1 MKPLHSIIE
10 VVDLNHSYGEREVL
24 KSLNLS
30 IGKGQVFALIGPTG
44 AGKTTLLRI
53 IDLLEAPGSGEIYFD
68 GKCIPRS
75 GKQRLEIR
83 RRMSFIHQ
91 KPQVF
96 NSSVYDNVAC
106 GLKWR
111 GEKKNRVAEKVDHT
125 LEMVGLESYRH
136 RNART
141 LSGGEAQR
149 VALARS
155 LVLEPEVLLLDEPTA
170 NLDPV
175 STAKI
180 EQLISYV
187 AGQRNTTMIMATH
200 DMSQG
205 QQLAD
210 RIGVLIDGRLVQT
223 GNADHI
229 FRSPLNEEVANFV
242 GMENI
247 IEGVITANSEGVATI
262 VIPAQAGIS
271 TIQAVSDY
279 PVGEEVYACVRP
291 EDITLALSSTLSSA
305 RNSFSA
311 KVTRVTSFGPL
322 SRVEMTPVCHSRA
335 SGNLPLSSPR
345 KRESQGQD
353 CGFRLVA
360 LVTKISAEELNLQ
373 EGRQVYASF
382 KATGVHLINKVAGLQ

>member
-1 MKPLHSIIE
+1 MSLIE
-10 VVDLNHSYGEREVL
+10 VTGLNHRYGEQAILEDI
-24 KSLNLS
+24 NLS
-30 IGKGQVFALIGPTG
+30 VDRGEVFALIGPTG

-53 IDLLEAPGSGEIYFD
+53 IDLLEVPSAGEIYFD
-68 GKCIPRS
+68 GKCIPRA

-91 KPQVF
+91 KPQIF
-96 NSSVYDNVAC
+96 NLSVYDNVAC
-106 GLKWR
+106 GLRWR
-111 GEKKNRVAEKVDHT
+111 GEEKNRIDGKVDHI
-125 LEMVGLESYRH
+125 LEMVGLEGYKN

-187 AGQRNTTMIMATH
+187 AKQRNTTMIMATH

-210 RIGVLIDGRLVQT
+210 RIGVLLDGRLVQT
-223 GNADHI
+223 GNDTDI
-229 FRSPLNEEVANFV
+229 FRSPQNEEVAHFV

-247 IEGVITANSEGVATI
+247 IEGVIIANNEGIATVNI
-262 VIPAQAGIS
+262 GGNPDGIG
-271 TIQAVSDY
+271 IQAVSNY
-279 PVGEEVYACVRP
+279 PVGKEVYACIRP
-291 EDITLALSSTLSSA
+291 EDITLAPIFHRSSA
-305 RNSFSA
+305 RNSFQA
-311 KVTRVTSFGPL
+311 RVTQVTHLGPL
-322 SRVEMTPVCHSRA
+322 SRVEI
-335 SGNLPLSSPR
+335 N
-345 KRESQGQD
+345 
-353 CGFRLVA
+353 CGFRLIA
-360 LVTKISAEELNLQ
+360 LVTKISAEDLNLQ
-373 EGRQVYASF
+373 VGREVYATF
-382 KATGVHLINKVAGLQ
+382 KATGVHIMERKTN

>member
-1 MKPLHSIIE
+1 MSFIE
-10 VVDLNHSYGEREVL
+10 VTGLNQRYDERAILENI
-24 KSLNLS
+24 NLS
-30 IGKGQVFALIGPTG
+30 VDRGEVFALIGPTG

-53 IDLLEAPGSGEIYFD
+53 IDLLEVPSTGDIYFD

-96 NSSVYDNVAC
+96 NLSVYDNVAC
-106 GLKWR
+106 GLRWR
-111 GEKKNRVAEKVDHT
+111 GEEKNGIAGKVDYI
-125 LEMVGLESYRH
+125 LEVVGLEGYKN
-136 RNART
+136 RNARA

-187 AGQRNTTMIMATH
+187 ARQRNTTMIMATH

-210 RIGVLIDGRLVQT
+210 KIGVLLDGRLVQT
-223 GNADHI
+223 GNATDI
-229 FRSPLNEEVANFV
+229 FRSPQKEEVAHFV

-247 IEGVITANSEGVATI
+247 IEGVIIADNEGTAMVNIGGNA
-262 VIPAQAGIS
+262 
-271 TIQAVSDY
+271 IQAVSSY
-279 PVGEEVYACVRP
+279 PVGKEVYACIRP
-291 EDITLALSSTLSSA
+291 EDITLALSSTQSSA
-305 RNSFSA
+305 RNSFQA
-311 KVTRVTSFGPL
+311 KVTQVTFLGPL
-322 SRVEMTPVCHSRA
+322 SRVEI
-335 SGNLPLSSPR
+335 N
-345 KRESQGQD
+345 

-360 LVTKISAEELNLQ
+360 LVTKISAEDLNLRM
-373 EGRQVYASF
+373 GREVYATF
-382 KATGVHLINKVAGLQ
+382 KATGVHIIEKEISQ

>member
-1 MKPLHSIIE
+1 MSLIE
-10 VVDLNHSYGEREVL
+10 VTGLNHRYGEQAIL
-24 KSLNLS
+24 KNINLS
-30 IGKGQVFALIGPTG
+30 VDRGEVFALIGPTG

-53 IDLLEAPGSGEIYFD
+53 IDLLEVPGAGEIYFD
-68 GKCIPRS
+68 GKCITKS

-96 NSSVYDNVAC
+96 NLSVYDNVAC
-106 GLKWR
+106 GLGWR
-111 GEKKNRVAEKVDHT
+111 GEEKNRIAGKVDHI
-125 LEMVGLESYRH
+125 LEMVGLKGYEN

-175 STAKI
+175 STANI

-187 AGQRNTTMIMATH
+187 ARQHNTTMIIATH

-210 RIGVLIDGRLVQT
+210 RIGVLLDGRLVQT
-223 GNADHI
+223 GNATDI
-229 FRSPLNEEVANFV
+229 FRSPQNEEVAHFV

-247 IEGVITANSEGVATI
+247 IEGLIIANNEGIATVNI
-262 VIPAQAGIS
+262 GSNAIQVVSNYPAGR
-271 TIQAVSDY
+271 
-279 PVGEEVYACVRP
+279 EVYACIRP
-291 EDITLALSSTLSSA
+291 EDITLALSSTQSSA
-305 RNSFSA
+305 RNSFQA
-311 KVTRVTSFGPL
+311 KVTQVTFLGPL
-322 SRVEMTPVCHSRA
+322 SRVEIS
-335 SGNLPLSSPR
+335 
-345 KRESQGQD
+345 
-353 CGFRLVA
+353 CGFRLVV

-373 EGRQVYASF
+373 VGREVYATF
-382 KATGVHLINKVAGLQ
+382 KATGVHIMEKETSQ

>member
-1 MKPLHSIIE
+1 MKSFSPTLVE

-24 KSLNLS
+24 QGLSLS
-30 IGKGQVFALIGPTG
+30 IGKGEVFALIGPTG

-53 IDLLEAPGSGEIYFD
+53 IDLLEVPGAGEIYFD

-96 NSSVYDNVAC
+96 NLSVYDNVAC
-106 GLKWR
+106 GLRWR
-111 GEKKNRVAEKVDHT
+111 GEEKTKTAEKVDHI
-125 LEMVGLESYRH
+125 LEMVGLEGYKN

-141 LSGGEAQR
+141 LSGGESQR

-187 AGQRNTTMIMATH
+187 ARQHNTTMIMATH

-210 RIGVLIDGRLVQT
+210 RIGVLLNGRLVQT
-223 GNADHI
+223 GNVTDI
-229 FRSPLNEEVANFV
+229 FRSPQNEEVAHFV

-247 IEGVITANSEGVATI
+247 IEGVIIANNEGIAMVNIGGNALQT
-262 VIPAQAGIS
+262 VSNYPAGK
-271 TIQAVSDY
+271 
-279 PVGEEVYACVRP
+279 EVYACVRP
-291 EDITLALSSTLSSA
+291 EDITLALSSTQSSA
-305 RNSFSA
+305 RNSFHA
-311 KVTRVTSFGPL
+311 KVTRVTTIGPL
-322 SRVEMTPVCHSRA
+322 SRVEI
-335 SGNLPLSSPR
+335 N
-345 KRESQGQD
+345 

-360 LVTKISAEELNLQ
+360 LVTKISAEELNL
-373 EGRQVYASF
+373 
-382 KATGVHLINKVAGLQ
+382 

>member
-1 MKPLHSIIE
+1 MSLIE
-10 VVDLNHSYGEREVL
+10 VTGLNHRYGERAILENI
-24 KSLNLS
+24 NLS
-30 IGKGQVFALIGPTG
+30 VDRGEVFALIGPTG

-53 IDLLEAPGSGEIYFD
+53 IDLLEVPSAGEIYFN
-68 GKCIPRS
+68 GKCIPWS

-96 NSSVYDNVAC
+96 NLSVYDNVAC
-106 GLKWR
+106 GLGWR
-111 GEKKNRVAEKVDHT
+111 GEERDRIAGKVDHI
-125 LEMVGLESYRH
+125 LEMVGLKGYKN

-155 LVLEPEVLLLDEPTA
+155 LVLEPDVLLLDEPTA

-175 STAKI
+175 STTKI

-187 AGQRNTTMIMATH
+187 ARQRNTTMIMATH

-210 RIGVLIDGRLVQT
+210 RIGVLLDGRLVQT
-223 GNADHI
+223 GNATDI
-229 FRSPLNEEVANFV
+229 FRSPQNEEVAHFV

-247 IEGVITANSEGVATI
+247 IEGVIIANNEGIATVNI
-262 VIPAQAGIS
+262 GGNA
-271 TIQAVSDY
+271 IQAVSSY
-279 PVGEEVYACVRP
+279 PVGKEVYACIRP
-291 EDITLALSSTLSSA
+291 EDITLALSSTQSSA
-305 RNSFSA
+305 RNSFQA
-311 KVTRVTSFGPL
+311 KVTQVTFLGPL
-322 SRVEMTPVCHSRA
+322 SRVEI
-335 SGNLPLSSPR
+335 N
-345 KRESQGQD
+345 

-373 EGRQVYASF
+373 VGREVYATF
-382 KATGVHLINKVAGLQ
+382 KATGVHIMEREISQ

>member
-1 MKPLHSIIE
+1 MSLIE
-10 VVDLNHSYGEREVL
+10 VAGITHRYNERAVL
-24 KSLNLS
+24 QNINLS
-30 IGKGQVFALIGPTG
+30 VGRGAVFALIGPTG

-53 IDLLEAPGSGEIYFD
+53 MNLLEIPGAGEIYFD

-96 NSSVYDNVAC
+96 NLSVYDNVAC
-106 GLKWR
+106 GLRWR
-111 GEKKNRVAEKVDHT
+111 GEQKNRIAKEVNHI
-125 LEMVGLESYRH
+125 LEMVGLEGYKN

-175 STAKI
+175 STEKI

-187 AGQRNTTMIMATH
+187 ARQHNTTMIMATH

-210 RIGVLIDGRLVQT
+210 RIGVLLDGRLVQT
-223 GNADHI
+223 GNATEI
-229 FRSPLNEEVANFV
+229 FRLPQNEEVANFV

-247 IEGVITANSEGVATI
+247 IEGVIIAGNDGIATVNI
-262 VIPAQAGIS
+262 GGNA
-271 TIQAVSDY
+271 IQAVSNY
-279 PVGEEVYACVRP
+279 PVGKEVYACIRP
-291 EDITLALSSTLSSA
+291 EDITLALSSTQSSA
-305 RNSFSA
+305 RNSFQAS
-311 KVTRVTSFGPL
+311 VTRVTSLGPL
-322 SRVEMTPVCHSRA
+322 SRVEI
-335 SGNLPLSSPR
+335 N
-345 KRESQGQD
+345 
-353 CGFRLVA
+353 CGFRLIA
-360 LVTKISAEELNLQ
+360 LVTRISAEDLNLQ
-373 EGRQVYASF
+373 AGKEVYATF
-382 KATGVHLINKVAGLQ
+382 KATGVYIMERKAN

>member
-1 MKPLHSIIE
+1 MSLIK
-10 VVDLNHSYGEREVL
+10 VTGLNHRYGEQAIL
-24 KSLNLS
+24 NNINLS
-30 IGKGQVFALIGPTG
+30 VDRGEVFALIGPTG

-53 IDLLEAPGSGEIYFD
+53 IDLLEVPGAGEIYFD

-96 NSSVYDNVAC
+96 NLSVYDNVAC
-106 GLKWR
+106 GLIWR
-111 GEKKNRVAEKVDHT
+111 GEEKNKIAGKVDHI
-125 LEMVGLESYRH
+125 LEMVGLKGYKN

-175 STAKI
+175 STANI

-187 AGQRNTTMIMATH
+187 ARQHNTTMIIATH

-210 RIGVLIDGRLVQT
+210 RIGVLLDGRLVQT
-223 GNADHI
+223 GNATDI
-229 FRSPLNEEVANFV
+229 FRSPQNEEVAHFV

-247 IEGVITANSEGVATI
+247 IEGVIIANNEGIATVNI
-262 VIPAQAGIS
+262 CGNA
-271 TIQAVSDY
+271 IQAVSNY
-279 PVGEEVYACVRP
+279 PAGREVYACIRP
-291 EDITLALSSTLSSA
+291 EDITLALSSTQSSA
-305 RNSFSA
+305 RNSFQA
-311 KVTRVTSFGPL
+311 KVTQVTFLGPL
-322 SRVEMTPVCHSRA
+322 SRVEIS
-335 SGNLPLSSPR
+335 
-345 KRESQGQD
+345 
-353 CGFRLVA
+353 CGFRLVV

-373 EGRQVYASF
+373 VGREVYATF
-382 KATGVHLINKVAGLQ
+382 KATGVHIMEKETSQ

>member
-1 MKPLHSIIE
+1 MPLIAVKE
-10 VVDLNHSYGEREVL
+10 LNHSYGKRAILENINLSVDRGEVL
-24 KSLNLS
+24 
-30 IGKGQVFALIGPTG
+30 ALIGPTG

-53 IDLLEAPGSGEIYFD
+53 IDLLEVPSAGEIYFD

-96 NSSVYDNVAC
+96 NLSVYDNVAC
-106 GLKWR
+106 GLGWR
-111 GEKKNRVAEKVDHT
+111 GEERNRIAEKVDHI
-125 LEMVGLESYRH
+125 LEMVGLEDYKD

-187 AGQRNTTMIMATH
+187 ARQRNTTMIMATH

-210 RIGVLIDGRLVQT
+210 RIGVLLDGSLVQT
-223 GNADHI
+223 GNATDI
-229 FRSPLNEEVANFV
+229 FHSPRNEEVAHFV

-247 IEGVITANSEGVATI
+247 MEGTIIANNEGIATVNI
-262 VIPAQAGIS
+262 GGN
-271 TIQAVSDY
+271 TIQAVSSY
-279 PVGEEVYACVRP
+279 PVEKKVYACIRP
-291 EDITLALSSTLSSA
+291 EDITLALSSTQSTA
-305 RNSFSA
+305 RNSFQA
-311 KVTRVTSFGPL
+311 EVTRVATLGPL
-322 SRVEMTPVCHSRA
+322 SRVEI
-335 SGNLPLSSPR
+335 N
-345 KRESQGQD
+345 
-353 CGFRLVA
+353 CGFRLIA

-373 EGRQVYASF
+373 AGKEVYAIF
-382 KATGVHLINKVAGLQ
+382 KATGVHIIEKEISQ

>member
-1 MKPLHSIIE
+1 MSLIA
-10 VVDLNHSYGEREVL
+10 VTGLNHRYGERAILENINLSVDRGEVL
-24 KSLNLS
+24 
-30 IGKGQVFALIGPTG
+30 ALIGPTG

-53 IDLLEAPGSGEIYFD
+53 IDLLEVPSAGEIYFD

-91 KPQVF
+91 KPHVF
-96 NSSVYDNVAC
+96 NLSVYDNVAC
-106 GLKWR
+106 GLGWR
-111 GEKKNRVAEKVDHT
+111 GEERNRIAGKVDHI
-125 LEMVGLESYRH
+125 LEMVGLEDYKD

-187 AGQRNTTMIMATH
+187 ARQRNTTMIMATH

-210 RIGVLIDGRLVQT
+210 RIGVLLDGRLVQT
-223 GNADHI
+223 GNATDI
-229 FRSPLNEEVANFV
+229 FRSPQNEEVAHFV

-247 IEGVITANSEGVATI
+247 IEGVIIGNNEGIATANIGGNA
-262 VIPAQAGIS
+262 
-271 TIQAVSDY
+271 IQAVSSY
-279 PVGEEVYACVRP
+279 PVGKEVYACIRP
-291 EDITLALSSTLSSA
+291 EDITLALSSTQSSA
-305 RNSFSA
+305 RNSFQA
-311 KVTRVTSFGPL
+311 KVAQVTFLGPL
-322 SRVEMTPVCHSRA
+322 SRVEI
-335 SGNLPLSSPR
+335 N
-345 KRESQGQD
+345 

-360 LVTKISAEELNLQ
+360 LVTKMSAEELNLQ
-373 EGRQVYASF
+373 VGKEVYATF
-382 KATGVHLINKVAGLQ
+382 KATGVHIMEREISQ

>member
-1 MKPLHSIIE
+1 MKSFSPNFIE
-10 VVDLNHSYGEREVL
+10 VIDLSHNYGEQEVL
-24 KSLNLS
+24 QGLSLS
-30 IGKGQVFALIGPTG
+30 IGKGEVFALIGPTG

-53 IDLLEAPGSGEIYFD
+53 IDLLEVPGAGEIYFD
-68 GKCIPRS
+68 GNFIPRS

-96 NSSVYDNVAC
+96 NLSVYDNVAC
-106 GLKWR
+106 GLRWR
-111 GEKKNRVAEKVDHT
+111 GEKRNGIADKVDHI
-125 LEMVGLESYRH
+125 LEIVGLEGYKN

-170 NLDPV
+170 NLDPI

-187 AGQRNTTMIMATH
+187 ARQSNTTMIMATH

-210 RIGVLIDGRLVQT
+210 RIGILLDGRLVQT
-223 GNADHI
+223 GNATDI
-229 FRSPLNEEVANFV
+229 FHSPLNEEVAHFV

-247 IEGVITANSEGVATI
+247 IEGIIIANNEGIATVNI
-262 VIPAQAGIS
+262 GGNA
-271 TIQAVSDY
+271 IQAVSNY
-279 PVGEEVYACVRP
+279 PAGKEVYTCIRP
-291 EDITLALSSTLSSA
+291 EDITLALSRTQSSA
-305 RNSFSA
+305 RNSFQA
-311 KVTRVTSFGPL
+311 QVTQVTTLGPL
-322 SRVEMTPVCHSRA
+322 SRVEI
-335 SGNLPLSSPR
+335 N
-345 KRESQGQD
+345 

-373 EGRQVYASF
+373 AGREVYATF
-382 KATGVHLINKVAGLQ
+382 KATGVHIMERKTS

>member
-1 MKPLHSIIE
+1 MPLIQ
-10 VVDLNHSYGEREVL
+10 VVDLSHRYGEREVL
-24 KSLNLS
+24 QGLSLS
-30 IGKGQVFALIGPTG
+30 VGKGEVFTLIGPTG

-53 IDLLEAPGSGEIYFD
+53 IDLLEVPGAGEIYFD
-68 GKCIPRS
+68 GKCIPRL

-96 NSSVYDNVAC
+96 NLSVYDNVAC
-106 GLKWR
+106 GLRWR
-111 GEKKNRVAEKVDHT
+111 GENRNRTAEKVDRI
-125 LEMVGLESYRH
+125 LEMVGLEGYEN

-155 LVLEPEVLLLDEPTA
+155 LVLEPDVLLLDEPTA

-187 AGQRNTTMIMATH
+187 ARQRNTTMIMATH

-210 RIGVLIDGRLVQT
+210 RIGVLLAGRLVQT
-223 GNADHI
+223 GNATDI
-229 FRSPLNEEVANFV
+229 FRSPQNEEVAHFV

-247 IEGVITANSEGVATI
+247 IEGVISASDEGIATVNI
-262 VIPAQAGIS
+262 GGNGL
-271 TIQAVSDY
+271 QAVSNY
-279 PVGEEVYACVRP
+279 PVGREVYACIRP
-291 EDITLALSSTLSSA
+291 EDITLALSSTQSSA
-305 RNSFSA
+305 RNSFRA
-311 KVTRVTSFGPL
+311 NVTRVTTLGPL
-322 SRVEMTPVCHSRA
+322 SRVEM
-335 SGNLPLSSPR
+335 N
-345 KRESQGQD
+345 
-353 CGFRLVA
+353 CGFPLVA
-360 LVTKISAEELNLQ
+360 LVTRISAEELDLQ
-373 EGRQVYASF
+373 VGKEVYATF
-382 KATGVHLINKVAGLQ
+382 KATGVHIMERKAS

>member
-1 MKPLHSIIE
+1 MMKPLSSIIE
-10 VVDLNHSYGEREVL
+10 VVDLSHSYGERKVL
-24 KSLNLS
+24 QDLNLG
-30 IGKGQVFALIGPTG
+30 IGKGEVFALIGPTG

-53 IDLLEAPGSGEIYFD
+53 VDLLEVPGAGEIYFD
-68 GKCIPRS
+68 GKCVPRS

-96 NSSVYDNVAC
+96 NLSVYDNVAC
-106 GLKWR
+106 GLRWR
-111 GEKKNRVAEKVDHT
+111 GEGKNGIAEKVDHI
-125 LEMVGLESYRH
+125 LEMVGLEGYKN

-149 VALARS
+149 VAIARS

-170 NLDPV
+170 NLDPI

-187 AGQRNTTMIMATH
+187 ARQHNTTIIMATH

-210 RIGVLIDGRLVQT
+210 RIGVLLDGRLVQI
-223 GNADHI
+223 GNVTDI
-229 FRSPLNEEVANFV
+229 FRSPQNEEVAHFV

-247 IEGVITANSEGVATI
+247 IEGVISASNEGI
-262 VIPAQAGIS
+262 VMVNIGGNAL
-271 TIQAVSDY
+271 QAVSNY
-279 PVGEEVYACVRP
+279 PVGKEVYACIRP
-291 EDITLALSSTLSSA
+291 EDITLALSRTQSSA
-305 RNSFSA
+305 RNSFQA
-311 KVTRVTSFGPL
+311 KVTRVTTLGPL
-322 SRVEMTPVCHSRA
+322 SRVEI
-335 SGNLPLSSPR
+335 N
-345 KRESQGQD
+345 

-360 LVTKISAEELNLQ
+360 LVTKISTEELNLQ
-373 EGRQVYASF
+373 VGREVYATF
-382 KATGVHLINKVAGLQ
+382 KATGVHVMEKGIRQ

>member
-1 MKPLHSIIE
+1 MSLIE
-10 VVDLNHSYGEREVL
+10 VTGLNHRYGDRAILENINFSVDRGE
-24 KSLNLS
+24 
-30 IGKGQVFALIGPTG
+30 VFALIGPTG

-53 IDLLEAPGSGEIYFD
+53 IDLLEVPGAGEIYFD
-68 GKCIPRS
+68 GKCIPRA

-96 NSSVYDNVAC
+96 NLSVYDNVAC
-106 GLKWR
+106 GLRWR
-111 GEKKNRVAEKVDHT
+111 GEAKDRIAGEVDQI
-125 LEMVGLESYRH
+125 LEMVGLKGYKN

-187 AGQRNTTMIMATH
+187 ARQSNTTIIMATH

-210 RIGVLIDGRLVQT
+210 RIGVLLDGRLVQT
-223 GNADHI
+223 GDATDI
-229 FRSPLNEEVANFV
+229 FRSPQNEQVAHFV

-247 IEGVITANSEGVATI
+247 IEGVIIANNEGIAT
-262 VIPAQAGIS
+262 VNIS
-271 TIQAVSDY
+271 GNAMQAVSNY
-279 PVGEEVYACVRP
+279 PAGKEVYACIRP
-291 EDITLALSSTLSSA
+291 EDVTLALSSTQSSA
-305 RNSFSA
+305 RNSFQA
-311 KVTRVTSFGPL
+311 KVTQVTSLGPL
-322 SRVEMTPVCHSRA
+322 SRVEI
-335 SGNLPLSSPR
+335 N
-345 KRESQGQD
+345 

-373 EGRQVYASF
+373 VGGEVYATF
-382 KATGVHLINKVAGLQ
+382 KATGVHIMEKEISQ

>member
-1 MKPLHSIIE
+1 MTLIE
-10 VVDLNHSYGEREVL
+10 VAGVTHTYDEQTVLHNISLSVDRGTTL
-24 KSLNLS
+24 
-30 IGKGQVFALIGPTG
+30 ALIGPTG

-53 IDLLEAPGSGEIYFD
+53 VDLLEVPRAGEVYFD
-68 GKCIPRS
+68 GIRIPRS
-75 GKQRLEIR
+75 GKKRLEIR

-96 NSSVYDNVAC
+96 NLSVYDNVAC
-106 GLKWR
+106 GLRWR
-111 GEKKNRVAEKVDHT
+111 GEKKNRIADKVDHI
-125 LEMVGLESYRH
+125 LEMVGLEGYES

-175 STAKI
+175 SATKI

-187 AGQRNTTMIMATH
+187 ARQRNTTMIIATH

-210 RIGVLIDGRLVQT
+210 RIGVLLDGRLAQT
-223 GNADHI
+223 GNAAEI
-229 FRSPLNEEVANFV
+229 FRSPQNQAVAHFV

-247 IEGVITANSEGVATI
+247 IEGAIIATNEGIATVDI
-262 VIPAQAGIS
+262 DGSA
-271 TIQAVSDY
+271 IQAVSNY
-279 PVGEEVYACVRP
+279 PAGKEVYTCIRP
-291 EDITLALSSTLSSA
+291 EDITLLMADSFQQMAVKSSA
-305 RNSFSA
+305 RNA
-311 KVTRVTSFGPL
+311 LRARVIRVTTIGPL
-322 SRVEMTPVCHSRA
+322 CRVEM
-335 SGNLPLSSPR
+335 
-345 KRESQGQD
+345 D

-360 LVTKISAEELNLQ
+360 LVTKISAEELDLQ
-373 EGRQVYASF
+373 AGKEVYAAS
-382 KATGVHLINKVAGLQ
+382 KATAVHIMEKGTSQ

>member
-1 MKPLHSIIE
+1 MSLIE
-10 VVDLNHSYGEREVL
+10 VAGINHRYDERAVLQNINLNVDRGA
-24 KSLNLS
+24 
-30 IGKGQVFALIGPTG
+30 VFALIGPTG

-53 IDLLEAPGSGEIYFD
+53 IDLLEVPGTGEIYFD

-96 NSSVYDNVAC
+96 NLSVYDNVAC
-106 GLKWR
+106 GLRWR
-111 GEKKNRVAEKVDHT
+111 GEEKDKIAGKVDHI
-125 LEMVGLESYRH
+125 LEMVGLEGYKN

-187 AGQRNTTMIMATH
+187 ARQRNTTMIMATH

-205 QQLAD
+205 QQLAG
-210 RIGVLIDGRLVQT
+210 RIGVLLDGRLVQT
-223 GNADHI
+223 GSATDI
-229 FRSPLNEEVANFV
+229 FHSPQNEEVAHFV

-247 IEGVITANSEGVATI
+247 LEGIIVANDEGIATVNI
-262 VIPAQAGIS
+262 GGNA
-271 TIQAVSDY
+271 IQAVSNH
-279 PVGEEVYACVRP
+279 PPGKEIYACIRP
-291 EDITLALSSTLSSA
+291 EDITLALSSTQSSA
-305 RNSFSA
+305 RNSFQA
-311 KVTRVTSFGPL
+311 KITQVIFLGPL
-322 SRVEMTPVCHSRA
+322 SRVEI
-335 SGNLPLSSPR
+335 N
-345 KRESQGQD
+345 
-353 CGFRLVA
+353 CGFRLVV

-373 EGRQVYASF
+373 AGREVYATF
-382 KATGVHLINKVAGLQ
+382 KATGVHIMKREISQ

>member
-1 MKPLHSIIE
+1 MSLIE
-10 VVDLNHSYGEREVL
+10 VTGLNHRYGERAILENI
-24 KSLNLS
+24 NLS
-30 IGKGQVFALIGPTG
+30 VDRGEVFALIGPTG

-53 IDLLEAPGSGEIYFD
+53 IDLLEVPSAGEIYFD

-96 NSSVYDNVAC
+96 NLSVYDNVAC
-106 GLKWR
+106 GLGWR
-111 GEKKNRVAEKVDHT
+111 GEERDRIAGKVDHI
-125 LEMVGLESYRH
+125 LEMVGLKGYKN

-175 STAKI
+175 STTKI

-187 AGQRNTTMIMATH
+187 ARQRNTTMIMATH

-210 RIGVLIDGRLVQT
+210 RIGVLLDGRLVQT
-223 GNADHI
+223 GNATDI
-229 FRSPLNEEVANFV
+229 FRSPQNEEVAHFV

-247 IEGVITANSEGVATI
+247 IEGVIIANNEGIATVNI
-262 VIPAQAGIS
+262 GGNA
-271 TIQAVSDY
+271 IQAVSSY
-279 PVGEEVYACVRP
+279 PVGKEVYACIRP
-291 EDITLALSSTLSSA
+291 EDITLALSSTQSSA
-305 RNSFSA
+305 RNSFQA
-311 KVTRVTSFGPL
+311 KVTQVTFLGPL
-322 SRVEMTPVCHSRA
+322 SRVEI
-335 SGNLPLSSPR
+335 N
-345 KRESQGQD
+345 

-373 EGRQVYASF
+373 VGREVYATF
-382 KATGVHLINKVAGLQ
+382 KATGVHIMEREISQ